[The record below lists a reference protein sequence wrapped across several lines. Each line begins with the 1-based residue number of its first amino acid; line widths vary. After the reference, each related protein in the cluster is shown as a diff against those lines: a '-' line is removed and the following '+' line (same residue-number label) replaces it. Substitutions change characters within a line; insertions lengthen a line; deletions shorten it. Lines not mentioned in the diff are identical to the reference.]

1 MGRNPEFSIKIVE
14 NARKIPTLRSEFYF
28 LLYEMLDL
36 KHALWELEKVSDM
49 VQLDNF
55 FQIYLG
61 KKWLL
66 NEEFKVMVNLAPEE
80 KKEKGAKLS
89 EIKTKLTEA
98 YEAKE
103 QSFKMGQINEQLEKD
118 LVDISLDISGE
129 RGSYSLLAEVRRDV
143 EEIFK
148 SLGFVIEYGTEMVTK
163 FENFEAVNIPL
174 THPATEMHDTIY
186 LNEKD
191 PNGENLVLR
200 THTSSMQ
207 NFLIKKYGVPLKV
220 LVPGRAYRF
229 ENMDATHDVMF
240 YQVEGMYIAKDIS
253 IAHFKNIID
262 KLLEAV
268 LKKKVETRMRP
279 GYFPF
284 VEPGFEID
292 ARYEYT
298 DQKTGK
304 KEMSKWLE
312 ILPGGMIHPEVLRL
326 AGVNPDEWR
335 SGFAFGLWMSRLAA
349 IKYGI
354 KDIRYF
360 TNGDLRFA
368 KSFA

>member
-1 MGRNPEFSIKIVE
+1 MIE
-14 NARKIPTLRSEFYF
+14 
-28 LLYEMLDL
+28 L
-36 KHALWELEKVSDM
+36 KHALWELEKVSDIA
-49 VQLDNF
+49 QLDNF

-66 NEEFKVMVNLAPEE
+66 NEEFKLLVSLDPEE
-80 KKEKGAKLS
+80 KKDKGALLS
-89 EIKTKLTEA
+89 DIKTQLTSA
-98 YEAKE
+98 YEQKQQQFVVE
-103 QSFKMGQINEQLEKD
+103 QINEQLEKD
-118 LVDISLDISGE
+118 LVDISLDVPVEG
-129 RGSYSLLAEVRRDV
+129 GSYSLLAEVRRDV

-148 SLGFVIEYGTEMVTK
+148 SLWFVIEYGTEMVTK
-163 FENFEAVNIPL
+163 FENFESVNIPL
-174 THPATEMHDTIY
+174 SHPATEMHDTIY

-191 PNGENLVLR
+191 SRWENFVLR

-207 NFLIKKYGVPLKV
+207 NFLIRKYGVPLKM
-220 LVPGRAYRF
+220 LVPGRTYRF

-240 YQVEGMYIAKDIS
+240 YQVEGMYIAKNIS
-253 IAHFKNIID
+253 IAHFKDIID
-262 KLLEAV
+262 KVLDAV

-292 ARYEYT
+292 ARYEYLNP
-298 DQKTGK
+298 KTGK

-326 AGVNPDEWR
+326 AGVNPDEWW
-335 SGFAFGLWMSRLAA
+335 SGFAFGLGMSRLAA

-368 KSFA
+368 KSFT